1 MNDGKQLRYGQVKG
15 GESSYEHILAA
26 AQTIVAASGKFVART
41 GDGTDTVTLC
51 DGHTHILGWCVTE
64 AIATTLGT
72 EKRKII
78 DDLTAVFRL
87 PIDSGT
93 YSHLMKGKT
102 CDLDVTS
109 DIQGVAL
116 DDTTT
121 DLVVIVDG
129 DVTNQE
135 WVDVKLNPKV
145 MHMIDTT
152 DES

>member
-1 MNDGKQLRYGQVKG
+1 MLDGKQLRYGQISG
-15 GESSYEHILAA
+15 GEVGYEHILAA
-26 AQTIVAASGKFVART
+26 AQTLVAQSGKFVART

-51 DGHTHILGWCVTE
+51 DGHTHILGWMEVE

-72 EKRKII
+72 EKRKIVC
-78 DDLTAVFRL
+78 DLTAVFRL

-109 DIQGVAL
+109 NVQGVAL

-121 DLVVIVDG
+121 DLVVVING
-129 DVTNQE
+129 DVTNQN
-135 WVDVKLNPKV
+135 WVDVMLNPKV

-152 DES
+152 DKT